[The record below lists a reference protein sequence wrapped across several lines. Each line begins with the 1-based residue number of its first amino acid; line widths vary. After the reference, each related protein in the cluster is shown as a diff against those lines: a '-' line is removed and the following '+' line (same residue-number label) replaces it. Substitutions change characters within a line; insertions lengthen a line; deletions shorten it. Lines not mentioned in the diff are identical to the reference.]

1 MVNRTPVVEFL
12 NKNYPQLK
20 IAKRSLT
27 TSEARE
33 LVLQTCEDTSIA
45 QPAVKL
51 LSQHDSIRYSVLL
64 GVELHFNDG
73 FVAMITTDHR
83 DSKFLFSTA
92 GVDRNTMQWVLIE
105 LLA

>member
-1 MVNRTPVVEFL
+1 MVNKLHVVEFL
-12 NKNYPQLK
+12 EKNYPHLK
-20 IAKRSLT
+20 VAEHSLT

-92 GVDRNTMQWVLIE
+92 GVYRNNIDWVLIE
-105 LLA
+105 LIT